1 MRIVEIDED
10 VEEPGS
16 SQFQARATWMG
27 DGSFILGEHPHSA
40 DFGQYRL
47 TVRVDPMP
55 DPPPIGPE
63 NDPALI
69 EEMKA
74 EPQWTPT
81 TWLHVLPEDAIRLP
95 GKTQVAVIQSIHI
108 GTWQADVK
116 SRLMESGKWWDS
128 VEAWDHEMIGVRLA
142 HMPDSLLSFKT
153 DAPVEILMDDE
164 RQAIHNLQVGFP
176 GSTVDR

>member
-1 MRIVEIDED
+1 MIPEEINVIRQAYKSHNGCAPEMCG
-10 VEEPGS
+10 GS
-16 SQFQARATWMG
+16 SLDPCSLGHALDALTRAREELTTW
-27 DGSFILGEHPHSA
+27 
-40 DFGQYRL
+40 
-47 TVRVDPMP
+47 
-55 DPPPIGPE
+55 IG
-63 NDPALI
+63 
-69 EEMKA
+69 
-74 EPQWTPT
+74 T
-81 TWLHVLPEDAIRLP
+81 TWLHVLPEDVIRLP

-108 GTWQADVK
+108 GTWHADVK

-176 GSTVDR
+176 GSERIE